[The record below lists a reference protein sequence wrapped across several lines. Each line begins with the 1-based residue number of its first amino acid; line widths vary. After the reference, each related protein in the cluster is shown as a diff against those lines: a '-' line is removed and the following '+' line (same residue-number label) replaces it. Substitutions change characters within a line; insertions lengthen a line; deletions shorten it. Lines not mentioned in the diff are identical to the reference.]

1 MGKCLCVPKTIAAFK
16 VLEGGGNGLSSEGFM
31 YSFCSVLFCFL
42 LVEFDLNCLVQEI
55 IPPSLDIKYHKH
67 HCSRRK
73 QEPTCYLF
81 FSQPVEVMCA

>member
-1 MGKCLCVPKTIAAFK
+1 
-16 VLEGGGNGLSSEGFM
+16 M
-31 YSFCSVLFCFL
+31 YFFCSVLFCFL

-73 QEPTCYLF
+73 QKPTRYLF
-81 FSQPVEVMCA
+81 FLASLWKLCVRDFILSVGGLPGKGGGWR